1 MNTGQ
6 APATPAQ
13 FPQAI
18 SQSLI
23 SGPISGPM
31 SGPISGPMSGL
42 NAGGFPFYEADLSE
56 LNNMCGDNMMLSA
69 SNLNPQCLRQL
80 LDAYFLNHHN
90 QPYSFFHEAHF
101 RQDIS
106 LGLVPDYLL
115 TAICA
120 VAIRFATDNGPQTR
134 AASAFSRSSW
144 ASVSQ
149 LDMDTEGE
157 FDLAVVQSLTLLAI
171 IEYTGARHLCHT
183 FPYDTNDA
191 QMHGSAVLGSR
202 SDWLHVWHKH

>member
-1 MNTGQ
+1 VINTGQ
-6 APATPAQ
+6 APTTPAH
-13 FPQAI
+13 FPPAI
-18 SQSLI
+18 SQSLTSGSI
-23 SGPISGPM
+23 SGPIF
-31 SGPISGPMSGL
+31 GL
-42 NAGGFPFYEADLSE
+42 NAGGFPFYDANLSE
-56 LNNMCGDNMMLSA
+56 LNNMCGDTMVLSA
-69 SNLNPQCLRQL
+69 SSINPHCLRQL
-80 LDAYFLNHHN
+80 LDAYFLHHHN

-106 LGLVPDYLL
+106 LGQVPDYLL

-171 IEYTGARHLCHT
+171 IEYTGARHLCHILQT
-183 FPYDTNDA
+183 PYDTNAA
-191 QMHGSAVLGSR
+191 QMHGSAVHGSR
-202 SDWLHVWHKH
+202 SGSLPDWHKH